1 VNVSVRKY
9 FPQNP
14 TLSEEAMVD
23 GFRQETAIFASLRT
37 VAFAL
42 PLTRDRVLYLTPSA
56 ADLYGEQVDLLIE
69 HPNFW
74 LEAIHP
80 EDKPAVWLGMEKLRD
95 SDHGGVEFT
104 YRLMASDGEI
114 TWVSHRCRLTTNDA
128 GVPLRIDCLVTP
140 TAAPVKT
147 RLRDEPGSAVF
158 AAAAD
163 ALLLRDALTLDII
176 EANAAALQLFRC
188 GRAELLRQDLADLSA
203 RTEGF
208 NARAEAPY
216 LDAARHGRPQRY
228 DWLVA
233 PREGDPRWVEIV
245 TSVFAHG
252 ERECLLSIIRDVD
265 VQRRERDRQL
275 LATEM
280 IDHTRDAIGFADP
293 AGQLQAL
300 NPAGIAI
307 LGVTAEGVQ
316 DLFLTDL
323 LPAWGQPHFLH
334 TCLPLATKDG
344 IWRGEMALVNR
355 EGRNLPVVLTVLAHK
370 RSGALRGYSF
380 IAQDVTAYKLAVQRM
395 KRDKE
400 GLEADKLVK
409 DKLLENVSASL
420 LRPLEQ
426 LRQIATLLERNPA
439 DLPRALP
446 HLKHAVEQAHRLVGA
461 TTEFLKSGAQRDL
474 PPR

>member
-1 VNVSVRKY
+1 MNVSVRKY

-14 TLSEEAMVD
+14 TFSEEAMIE
-23 GFRQETAIFASLRT
+23 GFRQEAAILSGLRT

-56 ADLYGEQVDLLIE
+56 AELYGEQVDLLVD

-95 SDHGGVEFT
+95 NDRGEVEFT
-104 YRLMASDGEI
+104 YRLMATDGET
-114 TWVSHRCRLTTNDA
+114 TWVCHRCRLATNEA
-128 GVPLRIDCLVTP
+128 GVPLRIDCVVTP
-140 TAAPVKT
+140 ITAPVKT
-147 RLRDEPGSAVF
+147 RQREEPGNVVF

-176 EANAAALQLFRC
+176 EANAAALQLLRC
-188 GRAELLRQDLADLSA
+188 GRAELLRHDLADLSA

-208 NARAEAPY
+208 NARAEAQY

-228 DWLVA
+228 DWLIA
-233 PREGDPRWVEIV
+233 PRDGEHRWVEIV
-245 TSVFAHG
+245 TSVFTHG
-252 ERECLLSIIRDVD
+252 ERECLLSVIRDVD
-265 VQRRERDRQL
+265 VQRRERDRQI

-280 IDHTRDAIGFADP
+280 IDHMRDAIGFADP
-293 AGQLQAL
+293 AGQLQSL

-307 LGVTAEGVQ
+307 LGVTAEGVR

-344 IWRGEMALVNR
+344 IWRGEMALVSR
-355 EGRNLPVVLTVLAHK
+355 DGRNLPVVLTVLAHK

-380 IAQDVTAYKLAVQRM
+380 VAQDVTAYKLAVQRM

-400 GLEADKLVK
+400 GLEADKLMK
-409 DKLLENVSASL
+409 DKLLENVSAGL
-420 LRPLEQ
+420 VRPMEQ
-426 LRQIATLLERNPA
+426 LRQITTLLERNPA
-439 DLPRALP
+439 DLARALP